1 MVKFIDRMFPK
12 ESPLDLMILHGEKI
26 EEAVRFL
33 KPAFDKFFDGV
44 PPLDYSEK
52 VDKLEKEADNI
63 KYRIREVYSKLKY
76 TYFGKSDIFM
86 IVHEMDKIIDTIDDI
101 LKLLLMNRVENLDDL
116 KELLEE
122 LTENV
127 VLTVEEMVDA
137 LKELKLV
144 VESDFA
150 PKEIEKE
157 KAEAEEVEK
166 EETKTDVNTVTLGKY
181 LFSKKYEINPVDL
194 IFFMELSKL
203 LSKIANYAEN
213 VVERISLIIR

>member
-1 MVKFIDRMFPK
+1 MVRFIDRMFPK

-33 KPAFDKFFDGV
+33 KPAFDKFFEGE
-44 PPLDYSEK
+44 PPTDYSEK

-76 TYFGKSDIFM
+76 TYFEKSDIFI

-101 LKLLLMNRVENLDDL
+101 LKLLLMNRIEKFDDI
-116 KELLEE
+116 KEPLGE
-122 LTENV
+122 LVKNTA
-127 VLTVEEMVDA
+127 LTVEEMVDA
-137 LKELKLV
+137 LRELKLV

-150 PKEIEKE
+150 PKEVEKE
-157 KAEAEEVEK
+157 KVEAEEVEK
-166 EETKTDVNTVTLGKY
+166 EETRTDINTVTLGKH

-213 VVERISLIIR
+213 VVERINLIIR

>member
-1 MVKFIDRMFPK
+1 
-12 ESPLDLMILHGEKI
+12 
-26 EEAVRFL
+26 
-33 KPAFDKFFDGV
+33 
-44 PPLDYSEK
+44 
-52 VDKLEKEADNI
+52 
-63 KYRIREVYSKLKY
+63 
-76 TYFGKSDIFM
+76 
-86 IVHEMDKIIDTIDDI
+86 MDKIIDTIDDI
-101 LKLLLMNRVENLDDL
+101 LKLLLMNRVENLDDI

-122 LTENV
+122 LVENV

-137 LKELKLV
+137 LKELRLV

-213 VVERISLIIR
+213 VVERISLIIG